1 MSKITSPLIK
11 GNDPFAIIE
20 GHVFIQFSH
29 NKQKQKERNKNV
41 IFTSPLIKGDD
52 PFAIIEGH
60 VFMTIYKKKK
70 EEPMFLS
77 RALLKISRSTYILFK
92 VIPHKSLSWVM

>member
-1 MSKITSPLIK
+1 MSKII
-11 GNDPFAIIE
+11 
-20 GHVFIQFSH
+20 
-29 NKQKQKERNKNV
+29 
-41 IFTSPLIKGDD
+41 SPLIKGDD

-60 VFMTIYKKKK
+60 VFMTIYKKK

-92 VIPHKSLSWVM
+92 VIPHKSLSGVM

>member
-1 MSKITSPLIK
+1 MSKIISPLIK
-11 GNDPFAIIE
+11 GDDPFAIIE

-29 NKQKQKERNKNV
+29 YFLKQKERNKNV

-70 EEPMFLS
+70 KSPCFCHELFS
-77 RALLKISRSTYILFK
+77 KYQDLLMYSSK
-92 VIPHKSLSWVM
+92 